1 MKSSFC
7 NPIRRTGEKSV
18 SATAEEQRFLPS
30 IVLFGTDLN
39 AHLPSGFHIA
49 IWLVVEPPL

>member
-7 NPIRRTGEKSV
+7 NPIRRAGEKSV

-30 IVLFGTDLN
+30 IVLFGT
-39 AHLPSGFHIA
+39 GFDI
-49 IWLVVEPPL
+49 LRYSFSS